1 MTKRV
6 CIYCGA
12 NSGNNP
18 NIGNQVAHLVH
29 LLIEN
34 DFELVY
40 GGGKTG
46 LMGLIANQFLA
57 ANKSVIGVRPAKLI
71 ADEEAQED
79 LTELIVVKDMHE
91 RKGKMIEL
99 SDAFIAL
106 PGGIGTLDEIIDVY
120 TQVKIG
126 FLRKFCGILT
136 VDDYYNGLEVLLE
149 NMVAN
154 GFLQQDAKALL
165 HIEDSPEKLMKK
177 LLDDV

>member
-1 MTKRV
+1 MNKRV

-18 NIGNQVAHLVH
+18 NIPRQVKHLVR

-34 DFELVY
+34 DFDLVY
-40 GGGKTG
+40 GGGRTG
-46 LMGLIANQFLA
+46 LMGLIADQFLE

-71 ADEEAQED
+71 ADEDAHEG
-79 LTELIVVKDMHE
+79 LTQLLVVKDMHE

-126 FLRKFCGILT
+126 FLRKFCGVLT
-136 VDDYYNGLEVLLE
+136 VDDYYQGLEILLK

-154 GFLQQDAKALL
+154 GFLRKQDKELL
-165 HIEDSPEKLMKK
+165 HIENSPAK
-177 LLDDV
+177 LLEQLLNFV